1 MNNWLARTERAFEA
15 WGHWLI
21 RRAWLVIVGAL
32 AVVAALVSQI
42 PAIQMD
48 TSTEA
53 FFKKD
58 DPALIAYDRFKEQFG
73 NDSFVL
79 VMIRPDEMFSEKTL
93 RTLRDYHE
101 ALEAELPN
109 LDEVQSLVNVT
120 TTRGEEDQL
129 IVEELMED
137 FPEDEAA
144 RAVFRERALGD
155 PFYRNQLVSE
165 DGKLMA
171 LIARPVAWID
181 PSDSGEED
189 LLGFDEDSDEPGA
202 ETTETADLNSEGG
215 TRILSFEEKVEF
227 AQVLAGVSQRFNRD
241 NFRIYEGGT
250 IVMERVI
257 MEEMMENMPRFT
269 AMAIGLIAVLLFS
282 VFRRVVGVLLPL
294 LTVILAL
301 LGTFGAMSAFGEPI
315 TIVSQVLPSF
325 LLAVSVGYAVHLL
338 AIFFQH
344 FNRSGDKHA
353 AIVHAMGHSGLA
365 IFITSLTTAG
375 GLLSF
380 SGAPMDPIAG
390 LGRFGAFGVLMAVF
404 LTLTLLPALLSRLP
418 IKPKA
423 RLDSQQATRSER
435 LLDGIGQFAVR
446 RPWLVLGAS
455 AALALGALTAALDLT
470 FSHDPVKWL
479 PENSEVRISSDA
491 INVEMKGAVIAEL
504 VVDTQRENGIKA
516 PELMAKLER
525 FNREIETLEL
535 GPVAMGKSTSIADML
550 KQIHQALN
558 ENRPEAYAIPDDAD
572 LIAQELLL
580 FENSGADDLERMAD
594 VDYTQARVTMKMP
607 WIDANAY
614 VPVLAAIEAQAQEIF
629 GSGVTL
635 ELTGLLTLLART
647 IDLMM
652 VSMSESYL
660 IAGTVI
666 TVLMMIVLAN
676 WKLGLWSMIPNF
688 LPILLGLGLMRL
700 LELPLDAMSIL
711 VGSIALGLAVDDTIH
726 FLHNFRRYHAETGN
740 VAESVR
746 LTLTTT
752 GRAMLFTTVV
762 LSCGFYTYLVAD
774 LNNLFSFGLVTGTT
788 IIFALL
794 GDLLLAPAL
803 MTVLYRNS
811 KPSTQETP

>member
-1 MNNWLARTERAFEA
+1 
-15 WGHWLI
+15 
-21 RRAWLVIVGAL
+21 
-32 AVVAALVSQI
+32 
-42 PAIQMD
+42 
-48 TSTEA
+48 
-53 FFKKD
+53 
-58 DPALIAYDRFKEQFG
+58 
-73 NDSFVL
+73 
-79 VMIRPDEMFSEKTL
+79 
-93 RTLRDYHE
+93 
-101 ALEAELPN
+101 
-109 LDEVQSLVNVT
+109 VQSLVNVT

-189 LLGFDEDSDEPGA
+189 LLGFDEDSDESGA

>member
-1 MNNWLARTERAFEA
+1 
-15 WGHWLI
+15 
-21 RRAWLVIVGAL
+21 
-32 AVVAALVSQI
+32 
-42 PAIQMD
+42 
-48 TSTEA
+48 
-53 FFKKD
+53 
-58 DPALIAYDRFKEQFG
+58 
-73 NDSFVL
+73 
-79 VMIRPDEMFSEKTL
+79 
-93 RTLRDYHE
+93 
-101 ALEAELPN
+101 
-109 LDEVQSLVNVT
+109 
-120 TTRGEEDQL
+120 
-129 IVEELMED
+129 
-137 FPEDEAA
+137 
-144 RAVFRERALGD
+144 
-155 PFYRNQLVSE
+155 
-165 DGKLMA
+165 
-171 LIARPVAWID
+171 
-181 PSDSGEED
+181 
-189 LLGFDEDSDEPGA
+189 
-202 ETTETADLNSEGG
+202 
-215 TRILSFEEKVEF
+215 
-227 AQVLAGVSQRFNRD
+227 
-241 NFRIYEGGT
+241 
-250 IVMERVI
+250 
-257 MEEMMENMPRFT
+257 
-269 AMAIGLIAVLLFS
+269 
-282 VFRRVVGVLLPL
+282 
-294 LTVILAL
+294 VILAL